1 MSVSLDAH
9 NPSAAA
15 PRSKARSGPGRYS
28 RGRSRGQ
35 PLYSALDLG
44 TNNCRLLIAKPS
56 GDGFRVID
64 AFSRVVRLGEGVVET
79 GRLSED
85 AIERTVEALKICAGK
100 IARRRVSL
108 SRHVATQ
115 ACRVAANCSDFVE
128 RVYDETGLALDI
140 ISPAEEARLAVLGCQ
155 TLLRK
160 RVADAIVFDIGG
172 GSTEV
177 IHVRQAETG
186 EVTIGAWVSLPYG
199 VVNLS
204 EAYGT
209 GAVGCAIYDD
219 MVAQVKAA
227 LGTFREQCPPDLGK
241 DQEHFQLL
249 GTSGTVTTL
258 ASVQLGLERYDRN
271 VVDGSWLDCGQTQRI
286 SRQLAELTIEER
298 ASWPCIG
305 EERADLVVAG
315 CAILDAILAHWPV
328 DQLRVADRGI
338 REGILRTLM
347 TQMQR

>member
-1 MSVSLDAH
+1 MSVYADAV
-9 NPSAAA
+9 
-15 PRSKARSGPGRYS
+15 PRSGEESQSGARQRTAGFRRNRF
-28 RGRSRGQ
+28 RGT
-35 PLYSALDLG
+35 PTFSALDLG
-44 TNNCRLLIAKPS
+44 TNNCRLLIAKPQ
-56 GDGFRVID
+56 GDSFRVID

-79 GRLSED
+79 GRLSKG
-85 AIERTVEALKICAGK
+85 AISRTIEALKVCANK
-100 IARRRVSL
+100 ISRRRVAL

-115 ACRVAANCSDFVE
+115 ACRVAENCSEFVE
-128 RVYDETGLALDI
+128 RVHDETGLALDI

-155 TLLRK
+155 TLLR
-160 RVADAIVFDIGG
+160 RRAADAIVFDIGG

-177 IHVRQAETG
+177 IHVRQHESG

-204 EAYGT
+204 EEFGT
-209 GAVGCAIYDD
+209 GAIGCSVYDN
-219 MVAQVKAA
+219 MVALVTKELQAFKA
-227 LGTFREQCPPDLGK
+227 RCPDDLGQ
-241 DQEHFQLL
+241 DEEHFQLL

-271 VVDGSWLDCGQTQRI
+271 VVDGSWLDCGKTRDI
-286 SRQLAELTIEER
+286 SRQLAELSIEER

-305 EERADLVVAG
+305 QERADLVVAG

-328 DQLRVADRGI
+328 DRLRVADRGI

-347 TQMQR
+347 QQPLR

>member
-1 MSVSLDAH
+1 MSVSLDVR
-9 NPSAAA
+9 NPSGVPERTQAHQGA
-15 PRSKARSGPGRYS
+15 SGYR
-28 RGRSRGQ
+28 RGRFRGT

-44 TNNCRLLIAKPS
+44 TNNCRLLIAKPD
-56 GDGFRVID
+56 GDSFRVID

-79 GRLSED
+79 GRMSDD
-85 AIERTVEALKICAGK
+85 AIDRTIEALKVCANK
-100 IARRRVSL
+100 IERRRVSL

-115 ACRVAANCSDFVE
+115 ACRISQNCNDFVE
-128 RVYDETGLALDI
+128 RVFDETGLALDI

-155 TLLRK
+155 TLLRR

-177 IHVRQAETG
+177 IHVRQRG
-186 EVTIGAWVSLPYG
+186 EGDVSIGAWVSLPYG

-204 EAYGT
+204 EEYGT
-209 GAVGCAIYDD
+209 GALGCSIYDQ
-219 MVAQVKAA
+219 MVGKVKAA
-227 LGTFREQCPPDLGK
+227 LTAFRARCPEDLGQ

-286 SRQLAELTIEER
+286 SRQLAELSIEER

-347 TQMQR
+347 QQELR

>member
-1 MSVSLDAH
+1 MAVSVDAR
-9 NPSAAA
+9 NPSEISRRQSGH
-15 PRSKARSGPGRYS
+15 RSARNFQRGRY
-28 RGRSRGQ
+28 RGPS
-35 PLYSALDLG
+35 LYSALDLG
-44 TNNCRLLIAKPS
+44 TNNCRLLIAKPD

-79 GRLSED
+79 GRLSDD
-85 AIERTVEALKICAGK
+85 AIDRTVEALKVCAGK

-115 ACRVAANCSDFVE
+115 ACRVAENCSAFVE
-128 RVYDETGLALDI
+128 RVFDETGLALDI

-155 TLLRK
+155 TLLRR

-177 IHVRQAETG
+177 IHVRQKEDGAIS
-186 EVTIGAWVSLPYG
+186 IGAWVSLPYG

-204 EAYGT
+204 EEYGT
-209 GAVGCAIYDD
+209 GAVGCSTYDQ
-219 MVAQVKAA
+219 MVAQVKSA
-227 LGTFREQCPPDLGK
+227 LTAFHDRCPPDLGQ

-258 ASVQLGLERYDRN
+258 ASVQLGLERYDRS

-286 SRQLAELTIEER
+286 SRQLAELSIEER

-347 TQMQR
+347 QQDQR

>member
-1 MSVSLDAH
+1 MSAQADTTSS
-9 NPSAAA
+9 PPKAA
-15 PRSKARSGPGRYS
+15 KTARRGKSPYS
-28 RGRSRGQ
+28 RSRYQGA

-44 TNNCRLLIAKPS
+44 TNNCRLLIAKPD
-56 GDGFRVID
+56 GDSFRVVD
-64 AFSRVVRLGEGVVET
+64 AFSRVVRLGEGVMENGAMSEEAM
-79 GRLSED
+79 GRTID
-85 AIERTVEALKICAGK
+85 ALKVCASK

-115 ACRVAANCSDFVE
+115 ACRIASNCSTFVD
-128 RVYDETGLALDI
+128 RVHEETGLALDI

-155 TLLRK
+155 TLLR
-160 RVADAIVFDIGG
+160 RAAEDAIVFDIGG

-177 IHVRQAETG
+177 IHVRKSPDD

-204 EAYGT
+204 EEYGT
-209 GAVGCAIYDD
+209 GAIGCGLYDQMVSQVGEAL
-219 MVAQVKAA
+219 KA
-227 LGTFREQCPPDLGK
+227 FRDQCPPDLGQ
-241 DQEHFQLL
+241 DQDHFQLL

-271 VVDGSWLDCGQTQRI
+271 VVDGSWLDCVQTQAI
-286 SRQLAELTIEER
+286 SRQLAELSIDER
-298 ASWPCIG
+298 ATWPCIG
-305 EERADLVVAG
+305 TERADLVVAG

-328 DQLRVADRGI
+328 ERLRVADRGI

-347 TQMQR
+347 QTSLH